1 MTVWELIGVLGKS
14 LIYIGMIASVGG
26 VLMLWLGRSSAPLVR
41 LIARQYLLPTAL
53 IGLLASCVVF
63 LAQVGSVNQRGVAG
77 MFDPVI
83 GGILA
88 DTELGS
94 VLRWRLAGFVL
105 MLLAIIPVNLPG
117 ALWDKPRTRQFSWI
131 TLLVAIVCFTVS
143 VASQGHAAS
152 ISLLAQCLVAAHLIA
167 VAAWVGSFYPL
178 YRAALASDVNADDLV
193 LLAGRFGQVAWSIL
207 AVMLLTGVP
216 LIWLVA
222 GGPLSLTDD
231 AHGQLLL
238 IKLVL
243 VALMMAL
250 GALHKF
256 VLVTSLQSA
265 LIQSDDQTV
274 SDSRRLLAR
283 SIRTETVLALLVLLL
298 TASMTTVTGPVP

>member
-53 IGLLASCVVF
+53 IGLLATCVVF

-117 ALWDKPRTRQFSWI
+117 ALWDKPRTRQTPQHNSR
-131 TLLVAIVCFTVS
+131 C
-143 VASQGHAAS
+143 
-152 ISLLAQCLVAAHLIA
+152 
-167 VAAWVGSFYPL
+167 
-178 YRAALASDVNADDLV
+178 
-193 LLAGRFGQVAWSIL
+193 
-207 AVMLLTGVP
+207 
-216 LIWLVA
+216 
-222 GGPLSLTDD
+222 
-231 AHGQLLL
+231 
-238 IKLVL
+238 
-243 VALMMAL
+243 
-250 GALHKF
+250 
-256 VLVTSLQSA
+256 
-265 LIQSDDQTV
+265 
-274 SDSRRLLAR
+274 DS
-283 SIRTETVLALLVLLL
+283 
-298 TASMTTVTGPVP
+298 